1 MNSPRTRRLVRTSA
15 VALLLV
21 ISSAVLSMTLALR
34 ASAAGPGIT
43 ATPNAGLADGQFVKL
58 GFTGFQPSQSV
69 VLRLCI
75 AHPVNP
81 ATDCTSTNTLYY
93 ETTDSTG
100 AGTTYLPVYSGPANL
115 PSGNAGYS
123 LFPITCDASH
133 ACVIAA
139 ATTTDLSTAVY
150 APIAF
155 GPSTDH
161 CPNPGPSA
169 VFGTGAATA
178 YRALYHWQSNACVAP
193 YNLPMVY
200 AVSNGIDGVNNFA
213 LGQQQANFGVT
224 GPLPSSAFMLPATAP
239 SYKVAPITGS
249 AVVIAYKMYDR
260 RGPQITNLTLTP
272 YEIAQLFAPGITTQP
287 LYTDPGV
294 AFLNPGI
301 EFPTSVQPFARAEH
315 SSETWVFTSW
325 LYATLGPGSWPM
337 KAVTTWLPQNSVI
350 EASGSK
356 GVGEAVAGVNPRPPS
371 IGQGTIGFMDSSTAA
386 YYGLPTVKIRMPNG
400 SIADA
405 GQTSTVMK
413 GLSLATQNAD
423 GTYTPDYTP
432 TATDA
437 YPMSIPSFMLVPT
450 NQIDPSSG
458 ATLAAFL
465 KYAVQQGQSDLPA
478 GYVPL
483 PGTMVS
489 QSLDA
494 ASAIPVTAPAA
505 SSSSSGT
512 AADSGFGNT
521 GLGGA
526 GLNDQL
532 PLGSVGGQSRPPAQA
547 SSNAGNR
554 CSSGAAACSS
564 SVTGSAGGGQTA
576 STLLVAGSG
585 ALAIVVAVAALAAF
599 GVLTGPVTYFLARHP
614 RLRQRLERLWP
625 WRPAGGPTS

>member
-1 MNSPRTRRLVRTSA
+1 MARLRGRRRMRTFA
-15 VALLLV
+15 VALLLL
-21 ISSAVLSMTLALR
+21 ISGAVVSMALPQR
-34 ASAAGPGIT
+34 ASAAGPVLT
-43 ATPNAGLADGQFVKL
+43 ATPNTGLADGQFVTL
-58 GFTGFQPSQSV
+58 AFAGFQPSQSV
-69 VLRLCI
+69 VMRLCI
-75 AHPVNP
+75 AHPVNA
-81 ATDCTSTNTLYY
+81 ATDCTSSNTLYF
-93 ETTDSTG
+93 EATDSTG
-100 AGTTYLPVYSGPANL
+100 GGTTYLPVYSGPANL
-115 PSGNAGYS
+115 PSGNAGYAS
-123 LFPITCDASH
+123 FPIACDTSH
-133 ACVIAA
+133 PCVIAA
-139 ATTTDLSTAVY
+139 TTTTDLSTAVY
-150 APIAF
+150 APISF

-169 VFGTGAATA
+169 VFGTGEATA
-178 YRALYHWQSNACVAP
+178 YRALYHWQSTVCVAP
-193 YNLPMVY
+193 YSLPMVY
-200 AVSNGIDGVNNFA
+200 AVSNGVDGVNNFA

-224 GPLPSSAFMLPATAP
+224 GPLPSSAFALPSTAP

-249 AVVIAYKMYDR
+249 AVVIAYRMYDR

-272 YEIAQLFAPGITTQP
+272 YEIAQLFAPSITTQP

-294 AFLNPGI
+294 ASLNPGV

-337 KAVTTWLPQNSVI
+337 RAVTTWSPQNSVV
-350 EASGSK
+350 ESSGSK

-386 YYGLPTVKIRMPNG
+386 YYGLPTVKIKLPNG

-432 TATDA
+432 SATDA
-437 YPMSIPSFMLVPT
+437 YPMSVPSFMLVPT
-450 NQIDPSSG
+450 NQISPDAG

-465 KYAVQQGQSDLPA
+465 KYAVQQGQSDMPA

-489 QSLDA
+489 QSLGA
-494 ASAIPVTAPAA
+494 ANAIPVTATPA
-505 SSSSSGT
+505 SSAALGTSVDSGLGNADFAGGGRSGSVPLGGLSGPTARASGAGSRCSSGT
-512 AADSGFGNT
+512 AA
-521 GLGGA
+521 
-526 GLNDQL
+526 
-532 PLGSVGGQSRPPAQA
+532 
-547 SSNAGNR
+547 
-554 CSSGAAACSS
+554 CSS
-564 SVTGSAGGGQTA
+564 SATGGAGGGQTA
-576 STLLVAGSG
+576 SALLVAGSG

-599 GVLTGPVTYFLARHP
+599 GVLTGPVTYVLARRP

-625 WRPAGGPTS
+625 WRQAGGPTP